1 VNIVVL
7 EILMKR
13 MGIVGCV
20 KRCVIVSRGQ
30 TGETMATQLM
40 SLFNEFKDLKQK
52 LFGQNMFVVL
62 DDKSED
68 VKRYNQLLGYFFPQF
83 RTSDWVSPV

>member
-1 VNIVVL
+1 VR
-7 EILMKR
+7 K
-13 MGIVGCV
+13 
-20 KRCVIVSRGQ
+20 GQ
-30 TGETMATQLM
+30 TGETMTTQLM
-40 SLFNEFKDLKQK
+40 ELFNEFKDLKQK